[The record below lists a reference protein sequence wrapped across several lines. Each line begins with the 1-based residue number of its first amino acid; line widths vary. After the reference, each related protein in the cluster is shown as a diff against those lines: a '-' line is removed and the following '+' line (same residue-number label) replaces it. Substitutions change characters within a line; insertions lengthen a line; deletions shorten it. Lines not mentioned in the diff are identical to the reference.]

1 MVVATTPAASRR
13 FRHDLKNST
22 RNTWSDFRGAV
33 DGGVVVAAQ
42 KGGGSRYNLPR
53 TVTVTPAAMFMFL
66 APHLYG

>member
-1 MVVATTPAASRR
+1 MIFAARWMVVIA
-13 FRHDLKNST
+13 
-22 RNTWSDFRGAV
+22 
-33 DGGVVVAAQ
+33 VAAQ